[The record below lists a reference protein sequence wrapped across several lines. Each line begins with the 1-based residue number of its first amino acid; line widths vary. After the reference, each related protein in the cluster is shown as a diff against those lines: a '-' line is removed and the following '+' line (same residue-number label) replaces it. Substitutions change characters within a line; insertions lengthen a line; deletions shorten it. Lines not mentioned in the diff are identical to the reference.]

1 VKKILEFDYDDH
13 LDFSLIG
20 IYCAHKDFRL
30 CFEINKTLE
39 INLSRADDLEMKKE
53 KRGSLSY
60 YSLFNYHNGDNEQYF
75 VIANKGTNGTFIN
88 ELKHVDYFMLIK
100 NLAPF
105 NSLTTIAQLLKEISI
120 ITGVAILDATEYK
133 SAENF
138 LIIDEIKF

>member
-1 VKKILEFDYDDH
+1 MKKILEFDYDDH
-13 LDFSLIG
+13 LDFLLIG